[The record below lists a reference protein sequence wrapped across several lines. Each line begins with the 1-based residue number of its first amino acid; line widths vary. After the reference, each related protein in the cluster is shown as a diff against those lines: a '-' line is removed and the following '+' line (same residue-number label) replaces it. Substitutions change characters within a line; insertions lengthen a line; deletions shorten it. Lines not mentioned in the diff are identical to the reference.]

1 MNLEPID
8 TSTTAGKARVMQL
21 AAEGRK
27 VARRSLRIGGIEFDT
42 WYPDEGDAWNWLH
55 VEYAIIAEPVGP
67 KEVLVIVADNG
78 HAQSVWEDM
87 EAADNVTPIGWHI
100 VKYRRADLAGRDE

>member
-21 AAEGRK
+21 AAEGREIAERATPVGK
-27 VARRSLRIGGIEFDT
+27 WSATSFPMWDWRNYD
-42 WYPDEGDAWNWLH
+42 
-55 VEYAIIAEPVGP
+55 YAIFAEPVGP
-67 KEVLVIVADNG
+67 EEIFAIVDGRGKVGWTAVDIG
-78 HAQSVWEDM
+78 
-87 EAADNVTPIGWHI
+87 AAEKSLHLGWHI